1 MARVRVANDGGFGD
15 GLAVAVFAAGAWA
28 LLLAGGH
35 EMRMSATPFL
45 VGWTVMMAA
54 MMLPSVAPLAIV
66 YHRSSRDPAATVAL
80 TTGYLL
86 VWAATGIAALAVVR
100 VIDVGML
107 GRQAVGGIVALAGAY
122 QLTPLKAAC
131 LRRCQTPFDFIMRR
145 WRRGRRGAVRLGLDH
160 GLYCVGCC
168 WGLMAVLI
176 GAAAM
181 SLAGAAVIALIV
193 FVEKALPRGIGVA
206 RVLGVLAV
214 VGGVAYA
221 IGS

>member
-1 MARVRVANDGGFGD
+1 MARVRVANDGGFGV
-15 GLAVAVFAAGAWA
+15 GLALAVFAAGAWA

-54 MMLPSVAPLAIV
+54 MMLPSIAPLAIV

-80 TTGYLL
+80 TT
-86 VWAATGIAALAVVR
+86 
-100 VIDVGML
+100 
-107 GRQAVGGIVALAGAY
+107 
-122 QLTPLKAAC
+122 
-131 LRRCQTPFDFIMRR
+131 RRCQTPFDFIMWR

-214 VGGVAYA
+214 AGGVAYA